1 MKWLSA
7 AGKTRGARLTPRA
20 WGVLGTSIALLALGQ
35 GLGYPVL
42 QVLAGAGLAA
52 VIISFLTLPR
62 RPRVSVDRVLYPDR
76 VECDQPALARL
87 MVRNESGRRQPS
99 FVATDSA
106 GTHEAQV
113 LVDSLAPGGT
123 ATYHYELPTSRRG
136 PLPVGPLTLSSTD
149 ALGLVSSR
157 VTIGS
162 PTTLLVHPR
171 RYAAGPATGIRRR
184 HHFEGPV
191 SAGPLRG
198 SIDLRRLR
206 EYVRGDDSRYVHW
219 KASART
225 GQLMVR
231 EYADPDQPRLRLL
244 LDTRASALDPDQF
257 EAAISVAASIMVAS
271 AQAGHRLRLNTTS
284 GTDHEVESVSDLLD
298 ELAMLQQVPG
308 KADSFRP
315 GRDGGALV
323 VLSGGEEV
331 AALAATPDLQSA
343 HWPVVCFD
351 LAADEQETRTVQGV
365 YLIQAG
371 TAQAAI
377 DSWTSLSTGGTA

>member
-1 MKWLSA
+1 M
-7 AGKTRGARLTPRA
+7 
-20 WGVLGTSIALLALGQ
+20 LGTSIALLALGQ

-42 QVLAGAGLAA
+42 QVLAGAGIAA
-52 VIISFLTLPR
+52 VAISLLTLPR

-76 VECDQPALARL
+76 VECEQPALARL

-113 LVDSLAPGGT
+113 LVDSLAPGGA

-206 EYVRGDDSRYVHW
+206 EYVPGDDSRYVHW
-219 KASART
+219 KALART

-231 EYADPDQPRLRLL
+231 EYADPDQPRLRLV
-244 LDTRASALDPDQF
+244 LDTRASVLDPGQF
-257 EAAISVAASIMVAS
+257 EAAVSVAASIMVAS

-284 GTDHEVESVSDLLD
+284 GTDHEVESISDLLD
-298 ELAMLQQVPG
+298 ELAVLQQSAEDNLG
-308 KADSFRP
+308 SFRP

-323 VLSGGEEV
+323 VLTGGEG
-331 AALAATPDLQSA
+331 AAILAPDLQSA

-351 LAADEQETRTVQGV
+351 LAADEQATRTDQSI
-365 YLIQAG
+365 YLIQAC

-377 DSWTSLSTGGTA
+377 DAWSSLSTGAAA